1 MKVGIKKVIKR
12 NKFLALHNNTYV
24 VFEGNRATKNKP
36 NILLKKCKVHD

>member
-24 VFEGNRATKNKP
+24 VFLREIVQLRINP
-36 NILLKKCKVHD
+36 IYF